1 VYLIT
6 AIRDQVAA
14 LDALTE
20 EYLAF
25 ARFPRPH
32 FEEESI
38 NHLVQELAEFV
49 QPVATHQG
57 LVLSIR
63 TDPDVPALEIDRGL
77 LRQAILNLVKNALE
91 VLSQGNE
98 VTIESRRAG
107 DTVEIVVSD
116 TGPGLSDEV
125 SKRLFEPFFTTKP
138 QGVGTGVGLSV
149 CHGIVAAHG
158 GEIRLE
164 PQQRP
169 GATFLVRLPR
179 TPAEA
184 AEPAEAPV
192 RRRRPARILVVDDE
206 PEVGQMLIDILERDG
221 YRVDRANSG
230 REALSRLRTS
240 KVDLILSDLRMPD
253 LDGPALYRELEA
265 QRPELLSR
273 IVFMTGDTLGGDM
286 SGFLTD
292 TGVRVLEKP
301 LDPAGVRAKIQ
312 GYLARRAGA
321 APVTSR

>member
-1 VYLIT
+1 
-6 AIRDQVAA
+6 
-14 LDALTE
+14 
-20 EYLAF
+20 
-25 ARFPRPH
+25 
-32 FEEESI
+32 
-38 NHLVQELAEFV
+38 
-49 QPVATHQG
+49 
-57 LVLSIR
+57 
-63 TDPDVPALEIDRGL
+63 VPAD
-77 LRQAILNLVKNALE
+77 LV
-91 VLSQGNE
+91 
-98 VTIESRRAG
+98 SR
-107 DTVEIVVSD
+107 I
-116 TGPGLSDEV
+116 
-125 SKRLFEPFFTTKP
+125 FEPFFTTKP

-253 LDGPALYRELEA
+253 LDGPALYRELAA

-273 IVFMTGDTLGGDM
+273 IVFMTGDTLSGDM
-286 SGFLTD
+286 TGFLSE
-292 TGVRVLEKP
+292 TGVRLLEKP
-301 LDPAGVRAKIQ
+301 LDPTAVSTRIALV
-312 GYLARRAGA
+312 LANGEGA
-321 APVTSR
+321 ETVTSR